1 MDQIQLCCYSNE
13 SSLTKLL
20 QSIHYFLGFYKKRN
34 LNFSMAT
41 IRIERVDRIQ
51 EQLQRYEMQFM

>member
-1 MDQIQLCCYSNE
+1 MDEILLCRYSDE
-13 SSLTKLL
+13 STLAKRL
-20 QSIHYFLGFYKKRN
+20 QSIHYFLGFHKKRN

-51 EQLQRYEMQFM
+51 YELQR